1 MLVLPTYIELLIL
14 IAPIFALIAVGSGAR
29 FAGWLTPEAD
39 AGLLKLVMNVLYPA
53 LIFQNVLGNPALSDS
68 RNVFW
73 PPLIGFVTIGG
84 GILLGWWIGR
94 SLGFSKGKG
103 LRTFAFSAGIFN
115 YGYIP
120 IPLMQ
125 GLFGPD
131 SVGVLLVHNVGC
143 ELAIWTVG
151 VVVLSGLS
159 IRDGWKRM
167 ISGPVVALIVAGA
180 GNVMGLDEVMPEVVD
195 KTISMA
201 AACAVPVGLI
211 AIGST
216 LFESLSKPSQL
227 FSWRVTPAA
236 CALRLMLLPALFL
249 LLAKV
254 LPVSQELKRVMMVE
268 AAMPAGIIP
277 ILIAKHYGGQPLT
290 AVQVVIGTTAVGLVA
305 IPLWLRIG
313 LAWIG

>member
-1 MLVLPTYIELLIL
+1 
-14 IAPIFALIAVGSGAR
+14 
-29 FAGWLTPEAD
+29 
-39 AGLLKLVMNVLYPA
+39 
-53 LIFQNVLGNPALSDS
+53 
-68 RNVFW
+68 
-73 PPLIGFVTIGG
+73 
-84 GILLGWWIGR
+84 
-94 SLGFSKGKG
+94 
-103 LRTFAFSAGIFN
+103 
-115 YGYIP
+115 
-120 IPLMQ
+120 
-125 GLFGPD
+125 
-131 SVGVLLVHNVGC
+131 
-143 ELAIWTVG
+143 
-151 VVVLSGLS
+151 
-159 IRDGWKRM
+159 
-167 ISGPVVALIVAGA
+167 
-180 GNVMGLDEVMPEVVD
+180 MPEVVD